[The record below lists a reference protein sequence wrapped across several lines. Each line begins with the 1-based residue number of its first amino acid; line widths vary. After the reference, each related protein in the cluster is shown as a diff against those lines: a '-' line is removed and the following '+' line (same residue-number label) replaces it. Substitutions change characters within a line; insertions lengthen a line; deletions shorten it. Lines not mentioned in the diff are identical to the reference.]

1 MEAVWRVVG
10 ALVVII
16 VALSL
21 VGLVVKAVRWLLIVA
36 LVLAV
41 LSAVAGGLTRRDR
54 R

>member
-1 MEAVWRVVG
+1 MDAVWRVVG

-16 VALSL
+16 VVLSV
-21 VGLVVKAVRWLLIVA
+21 VGLVLKALRWLLIVA
-36 LVLAV
+36 LALAL

>member
-1 MEAVWRVVG
+1 MWRVVG

-21 VGLVVKAVRWLLIVA
+21 LGLVLKALRWLLIVA
-36 LVLAV
+36 LALAV
-41 LSAVAGGLTRRDR
+41 LTAVAGGLTRRDR